1 MGLGT
6 LAIVLS
12 VVCLVVSFVFTVP
25 AWVNLVGGGFGL
37 VGLILIGLSRRGG
50 GGGA

>member
-6 LAIVLS
+6 LAMGLS

-25 AWVNLVGGGFGL
+25 AWVNLVGVGFG
-37 VGLILIGLSRRGG
+37 VAGLILISRRRKGG
-50 GGGA
+50 EGGV

>member
-12 VVCLVVSFVFTVP
+12 VVCLAVSFVFTVP
-25 AWVNLVGGGFGL
+25 AWVNLVGVGFG
-37 VGLILIGLSRRGG
+37 VAGLLQISRSRRDGG
-50 GGGA
+50 NGS

>member
-6 LAIVLS
+6 LAILLS

-25 AWVNLVGGGFGL
+25 AWVNLAGMGFG
-37 VGLILIGLSRRGG
+37 VAGLLLISRGRRNGG
-50 GGGA
+50 KGS